1 MAERAETQDV
11 TIALALTL
19 AGGAF
24 AMMAACALLIVW
36 IAPDS
41 LHPRLLSLPAVPAP
55 VLQISPRADMARF
68 KSEEE
73 GEMTSYG
80 WVDHDMGVVR
90 LPIDRAMAKVV
101 KDGIPGWPAEA
112 R

>member
-1 MAERAETQDV
+1 MAEPVETQDL
-11 TIALALTL
+11 TIGLAAKL

-36 IAPDS
+36 IAPES
-41 LHPRLLSLPAVPAP
+41 LHPRRLSLPAVAAP
-55 VLQISPRADMARF
+55 VLQTSPRTDMARF
-68 KSEEE
+68 KAEEA

-80 WVDHDMGVVR
+80 WVDRDRGVVR

-101 KDGIPGWPAEA
+101 QDGIPGWPAEA

>member
-1 MAERAETQDV
+1 MAEPVETQDL
-11 TIALALTL
+11 TISLALTL

-24 AMMAACALLIVW
+24 AMIGACALLIVW

-41 LHPRLLSLPAVPAP
+41 LHPRPVTPPAVPAP

-68 KSEEE
+68 KAEEDR
-73 GEMTSYG
+73 EMTSYG
-80 WVDHDMGVVR
+80 WVDRDRGVVR
-90 LPIDRAMAKVV
+90 IPIDRAMAKVA
-101 KDGIPGWPAEA
+101 KDGIPGWPAES